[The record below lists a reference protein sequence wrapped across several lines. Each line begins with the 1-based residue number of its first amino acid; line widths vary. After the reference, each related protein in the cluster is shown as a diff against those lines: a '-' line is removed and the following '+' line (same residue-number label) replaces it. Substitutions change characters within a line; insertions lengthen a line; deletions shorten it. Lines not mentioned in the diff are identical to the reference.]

1 MNDPG
6 LKSESGA
13 RATIP
18 FINIH
23 LTCRLMALA
32 LLCPVATQASR
43 RAILMDR

>member
-13 RATIP
+13 RAPIP

-23 LTCRLMALA
+23 LTCRLMAPA